1 MTARSANGDREMSAL
16 LNTLLAANNYNLYY
30 GLSLACVI
38 LTVICAFFV
47 IIVVMIQ
54 PGNSN
59 GISALDGTSDTFY
72 GKNKSKTVE
81 SKLKKLTVICIA
93 IMTVLMIAFYLIA
106 ILLPVS

>member
-1 MTARSANGDREMSAL
+1 MV
-16 LNTLLAANNYNLYY
+16 
-30 GLSLACVI
+30 CVI
-38 LTVICAFFV
+38 LSVICAVFI

-81 SKLKKLTVICIA
+81 SKLRKLTVVCLV
-93 IMTVLMIAFYLIA
+93 IMTILMVAFYLIK
-106 ILLPVS
+106 LLV

>member
-1 MTARSANGDREMSAL
+1 MSTL
-16 LNTLLAANNYNLYY
+16 LNSILAASESNGFNYDLYNI
-30 GLSLACVI
+30 SLLVCVI
-38 LTVICAFFV
+38 LSVICAVFI

-81 SKLKKLTVICIA
+81 SKLRKLTVVCLV
-93 IMTVLMIAFYLIA
+93 IMTVLMIAFYLIRLFA
-106 ILLPVS
+106 

>member
-1 MTARSANGDREMSAL
+1 MSTL
-16 LNTLLAANNYNLYY
+16 LNSLLAASESNSFNYDLYNI
-30 GLSLACVI
+30 SLLVCVI
-38 LTVICAFFV
+38 LSVICAVFI

-81 SKLKKLTVICIA
+81 SKLRKLTVVCLIV
-93 IMTVLMIAFYLIA
+93 MTVLMIAFYLIKLFA
-106 ILLPVS
+106 

>member
-1 MTARSANGDREMSAL
+1 ML
-16 LNTLLAANNYNLYY
+16 V
-30 GLSLACVI
+30 CVI
-38 LTVICAFFV
+38 LSVICAVFI

-81 SKLKKLTVICIA
+81 SKLRKLTVVCLV
-93 IMTVLMIAFYLIA
+93 IMTILMVAFYLIK
-106 ILLPVS
+106 LLV

>member
-1 MTARSANGDREMSAL
+1 MRFALMENEMSAI
-16 LNTLLAANNYNLYY
+16 LNVLATSENFVFDLYK

-38 LTVICAFFV
+38 LSVICAVFV

-59 GISALDGTSDTFY
+59 GISALDGSSDTFY

-81 SKLKKLTVICIA
+81 SKLKKLTVICITL
-93 IMTVLMIAFYLIA
+93 MTIFMIAFYLIS
-106 ILLPVS
+106 ILYK

>member
-1 MTARSANGDREMSAL
+1 ML
-16 LNTLLAANNYNLYY
+16 V
-30 GLSLACVI
+30 CVI
-38 LTVICAFFV
+38 LSVICAVFI

-81 SKLKKLTVICIA
+81 SKLRKLTVVCLV
-93 IMTVLMIAFYLIA
+93 IMTVLMVAFYLIK
-106 ILLPVS
+106 LLV

>member
-1 MTARSANGDREMSAL
+1 MARTEIKMSTLLNSILAASESGNFNYGLYSAAL
-16 LNTLLAANNYNLYY
+16 LV
-30 GLSLACVI
+30 CVI
-38 LTVICAFFV
+38 LSVICAVFI

-81 SKLKKLTVICIA
+81 SKLRKLTVVCLV
-93 IMTVLMIAFYLIA
+93 IMTVLMVAFYLIK
-106 ILLPVS
+106 LLV

>member
-1 MTARSANGDREMSAL
+1 MSTL
-16 LNTLLAANNYNLYY
+16 LNSILAASESNGFNYDLYNI
-30 GLSLACVI
+30 SLLVCVI
-38 LTVICAFFV
+38 LSVICAVFI

-81 SKLKKLTVICIA
+81 SKLRKLTVVCLVV
-93 IMTVLMIAFYLIA
+93 MTVLMIAFYLIRLFA
-106 ILLPVS
+106 